1 MLDVTMASVFRMTR
15 RQRDETARRAW
26 RVPVSRGRDGRAG
39 PPALPPS
46 LPRRLAACNRG
57 ATALE
62 YALIA
67 ALLAVV
73 CAAALGNLG
82 DTVGGLLQDTAVA
95 FERAVR

>member
-1 MLDVTMASVFRMTR
+1 MRDDTMTSDGTTMR
-15 RQRDETARRAW
+15 RRRDETARRAW
-26 RVPVSRGRDGRAG
+26 RVPASRGRDGRAG
-39 PPALPPS
+39 PPALP
-46 LPRRLAACNRG
+46 LPRRLAACTRG
-57 ATALE
+57 ATTLE

-95 FERAVR
+95 FERAMR